1 VNVEYLGS
9 YRKELAGNIKTMDD
23 RLHVQEE
30 EYDVQKT
37 MSTNL
42 LAVLKNI
49 TIEFARSNRPLD

>member
-1 VNVEYLGS
+1 
-9 YRKELAGNIKTMDD
+9 MDD